1 MLPSTRITAYNS
13 SQGSL
18 GEAVLLPVEKY
29 LSGYSTVYSGS
40 GNTAGHGA
48 GVSHAEM
55 WKAGL
60 AGKMV
65 RKRDVTE
72 AGGRVR
78 HRSKVGNWSGRTM
91 ENMV

>member
-1 MLPSTRITAYNS
+1 MDTAQCTLALATLPGT
-13 SQGSL
+13 GL
-18 GEAVLLPVEKY
+18 
-29 LSGYSTVYSGS
+29 
-40 GNTAGHGA
+40 

-60 AGKMV
+60 VGKMV

-78 HRSKVGNWSGRTM
+78 HRSKVGTWGGRTM